1 MTRMTRILVLLLLLP
16 LAQAQAQTP
25 ADIQEGAK
33 IWEGYF
39 TLENDCKLCHG
50 VHGEGG
56 FAKALA
62 GHQLTAAQ
70 FISAVRQGPGMM
82 PAFVA
87 DKNLND
93 QQLSQVSAYL
103 ASLPKYTGPA
113 PMWQTQV
120 PALATA
126 NQKLYVT
133 TGCGQCHG
141 PIFANPRRTAGGLG
155 GDYEWFK
162 EEVYTHTTSPDHINS
177 RHLRMGN
184 FSQKQVPEAML
195 KNLWQFFSV
204 EQGLRAPVGATI
216 SAGVPSAKGTT
227 YTITLQN
234 TGRPGKGVTAEYVT
248 VTLPF
253 LHGRDPEEV
262 TTVVE
267 ETTGGGYTGVHRDP
281 ITNTQ
286 AAEFEVPKLGPGEK
300 KTFTLTLS
308 GKGANVGI
316 PRGNVHWEKPPLNSF
331 GAKDIVAV
339 TTPE

>member
-1 MTRMTRILVLLLLLP
+1 MIRMTRILALLLLLP
-16 LAQAQAQTP
+16 LAQVQAQTP

-56 FAKALA
+56 FAKSLA
-62 GHQLTAAQ
+62 GHQLTADQ
-70 FISAVRQGPGMM
+70 FIKAVRTGPGLM

-93 QQLSQVSAYL
+93 QQLGQVAAYL

-120 PALATA
+120 PATATA

-133 TGCGQCHG
+133 SGCGQCHG
-141 PIFANPRRTAGGLG
+141 AIFANPRRTAGGVG

-162 EEVYTHTTSPDHINS
+162 KEVWEHTSAPGHVNAK
-177 RHLRMGN
+177 HLRMGN
-184 FSQKQVPEAML
+184 FSQKQIPEATL
-195 KNLWQFFSV
+195 KNLWQFFAV
-204 EQGLRAPVGATI
+204 EQGLRAPVGASV

-227 YTITLQN
+227 YTIILQN
-234 TGRPGKGVTAEYVT
+234 TARPGGVTAEYIT

-267 ETTGGGYTGVHRDP
+267 ETTGGGFTGVHRDP
-281 ITNTQ
+281 ITNSQ

-308 GKGANVGI
+308 GKGAAVGF
-316 PRGNVHWEKPPLNSF
+316 PRGNVHWEKPKLNSF
-331 GAKDIVAV
+331 GAIDIVAV
-339 TTPE
+339 AIPE